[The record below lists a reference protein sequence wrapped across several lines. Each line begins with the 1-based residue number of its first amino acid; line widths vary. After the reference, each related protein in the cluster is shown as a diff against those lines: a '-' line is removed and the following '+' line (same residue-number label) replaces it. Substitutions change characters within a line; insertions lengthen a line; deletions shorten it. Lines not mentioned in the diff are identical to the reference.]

1 MNVKSTPLYEALQ
14 KNRER
19 EPISFHVPGHKYGKL
34 YKGMHADFLGL
45 DATEISG
52 LDDLHAPEG
61 VIRQAQEKAAD
72 FFGSDETFFLVNGTT
87 VGNLA
92 LLLTVC
98 GPGDEIIVQRNCHKS
113 VLNGI
118 ELAGAKPVFI
128 APEFEEDTGRYS
140 RVTPGSIKNA
150 LEQYPESRAVF
161 LTYPDYF
168 GRAYPLREIA
178 SIIHQMGIPLLID
191 EAHGVH
197 FHLGSPFPEP
207 ALTAGADAVVQSAH
221 KMAPAMTMAS
231 YLHIQGRRIS
241 SSRLR
246 HYLQMLQ
253 SSSPSY
259 PLMASLD
266 LARDYLQQWSEED
279 RRRLLSFIEE
289 VRAVWKGYPEHW
301 RVHSG
306 SSNDDDLK
314 IILEPEKDTGF
325 AVADVLEEEGLIPEM
340 ASSDQVLLV
349 LGLEPYFSLDNLKK
363 QLAFVDNKLKK
374 MGNHATIKQDHISFP
389 PIQTLEWSY
398 SEMREKPAVVMD
410 WNKAEGWVAAEAII
424 PYPPGIPLILKG
436 ERLSSTHIQAV
447 HSLLKKGARFQNLD
461 MATGV
466 RVFKGE

>member
-14 KNRER
+14 KNREK
-19 EPISFHVPGHKYGKL
+19 EPISFHVPGHKYGQI
-34 YKGMHADFLGL
+34 YKGEDTGFLGL

-61 VIRQAQEKAAD
+61 VIRQAQEQAAD
-72 FFGSDETFFLVNGTT
+72 FFGSEETFFLVNGTT
-87 VGNLA
+87 VGNMA

-128 APEFEEDTGRYS
+128 APEFEEDTSRYS
-140 RVTPGSIKNA
+140 QVTPSSIQKA
-150 LEQYPESRAVF
+150 LDQYPESRAVF

-178 SIIHQMGIPLLID
+178 SVVHSRDIPLLID

-197 FHLGSPFPEP
+197 FHLGPPFPEP
-207 ALTAGADAVVQSAH
+207 ALKAGVDAVVQSAH

-231 YLHIQGRRIS
+231 YLHIKSCRVS

-266 LARDYLQQWSEED
+266 LARDYLQQWSKED
-279 RRRLLSFIEE
+279 RDTLVSFIKD
-289 VRAVWKGYPEHW
+289 VRAVFEHYPEHW
-301 RVHSG
+301 RVLPVTPM
-306 SSNDDDLK
+306 DDTLK
-314 IILEPEKDTGF
+314 IVLEPETNTGF
-325 AVADVLEEEGLIPEM
+325 VVADVLEKQGLVPEM
-340 ASSDQVLLV
+340 ASTDQVLLV
-349 LGLEPYFSLDNLKK
+349 LGLEPYFSLANLKK

-374 MGNHATIKQDHISFP
+374 TENHATIKQDQISFP

-398 SEMREKPAVVMD
+398 SEMRDKPVVLMD
-410 WNKAEGWVAAEAII
+410 WNEAEGQAAAEAII
-424 PYPPGIPLILKG
+424 PYPPGIPLVLKG

-447 HSLLKKGARFQNLD
+447 HSLVEKGARFQNLD